1 MVKEVL
7 SVKKMRKLSFILIIA
22 LSASLAV
29 FSAFGEGGSVRV
41 ITIDDDI
48 INPVAAEYIRDAI
61 QKAERDGAECLI
73 IKLDTPGGLLASTRT
88 IVKDILNADVP
99 IVVYVAPSGAR
110 AGSAGLFITLAS
122 NIAAMAPSTNIG
134 AAHPVDIG
142 GGGESW
148 REAMKGLEKKLKELE
163 RQQEKATPPTPE
175 GVESAPKPE
184 SEEAEEVGE
193 GAGDEDSTGSTM
205 GDKIMKDTLAWT
217 RGIARLRGRNE
228 EWAVEAVTKSSSIT
242 ETEALEKNVIDLVVR
257 DVDELLEKID
267 GREVETASGKVTLH
281 TKKALIIGQDMT
293 TRQKILMT
301 ISNPNI
307 AYILMML
314 GFFGLLFEVTHPGIG
329 FPGVAGAICLILA
342 FYAFQTLP
350 INYAGALLILLSII
364 LFVAEAKVVSYGLLT
379 VGGLICMTLGSIMLI
394 DTPHEFMRVSNSV
407 IFPMV
412 ITTAAVAVFLVTLV
426 IRAHSRRSV
435 VGEDGMMGLVGT
447 AETDIAAEG
456 KIFVHG
462 EIWNARSL
470 NPIDKGDKIK
480 VVGVEGMTIIVENIL
495 EDKTS

>member
-1 MVKEVL
+1 
-7 SVKKMRKLSFILIIA
+7 MRKLSFILIIV

-41 ITIDDDI
+41 ITINDDI

-148 REAMKGLEKKLKELE
+148 REAMKGLEKKLKEIE
-163 RQQEKATPPTPE
+163 RRQEEAAPPLPE
-175 GVESAPKPE
+175 PDEEAPEPE
-184 SEEAEEVGE
+184 PEEAEEIGE
-193 GAGDEDSTGSTM
+193 DERESTGSTM
-205 GDKIMKDTLAWT
+205 GDKIMEDTLAWT

-242 ETEALEKNVIDLVVR
+242 ETEALEKNVIDLVVK

-267 GREVETASGKVTLH
+267 GWEVVTASGKVTLH
-281 TKKALIIGQDMT
+281 TKEASIIGQEMT

-314 GFFGLLFEVTHPGIG
+314 GFFGLLFEVTHPGVG

-350 INYAGALLILLSII
+350 VNYAGALLIALSLI
-364 LFVAEAKVVSYGLLT
+364 LFVAEVKVTSYGLLT
-379 VGGLICMTLGSIMLI
+379 VGGLVCMTLGSIMLI

-412 ITTAAVAVFLVTLV
+412 ITTAAVALFLVTLV

-435 VGEDGMMGLVGT
+435 VGEDGMVGLMGT
-447 AETDIAAEG
+447 AETDVSAEG
-456 KIFVHG
+456 KVFVHG
-462 EIWNARSL
+462 EIWNARSP
-470 NPIDKGDKIK
+470 NPISRGGKVK
-480 VVGVEGMTIIVENIL
+480 VVGVEGMTIIVE
-495 EDKTS
+495 SSP